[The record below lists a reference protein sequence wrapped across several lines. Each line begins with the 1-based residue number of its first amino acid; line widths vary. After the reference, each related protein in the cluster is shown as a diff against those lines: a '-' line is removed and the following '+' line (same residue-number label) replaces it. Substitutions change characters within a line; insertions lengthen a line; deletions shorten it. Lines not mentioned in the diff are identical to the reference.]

1 MTEKSA
7 RNPTPGSFPH
17 TGSAPATPPVR
28 GQRGATS
35 AERGAEPRGRG
46 AAAEAPAGLRG
57 GGGAGEGG
65 EAGGARR
72 RPPYDRSW
80 RADRGGA
87 RPARRSNRA
96 ETAQKPRSADGAA
109 AGSAARPRAAGGGE
123 APSGESSA
131 GESLPGVAP
140 QPCRQPPRAGQG
152 GPARSSAPAA
162 EEQPQS
168 PRRRGAAVPGRRGCL
183 PGAGGGR

>member
-7 RNPTPGSFPH
+7 RDPTPGSFPH
-17 TGSAPATPPVR
+17 TGSAPAAPPVR

-65 EAGGARR
+65 GRAAGRARL
-72 RPPYDRSW
+72 RPLYDRSW

-87 RPARRSNRA
+87 RPARRSAHNRA
-96 ETAQKPRSADGAA
+96 RPRSADGAA
-109 AGSAARPRAAGGGE
+109 AGSAALRRAAGGGE
-123 APSGESSA
+123 APSGDLQRGKSGVFRCPAANPLRPRLFSHGHLARCSSGPGHSRLPA
-131 GESLPGVAP
+131 RQGRLPSGPLPGPPPAP
-140 QPCRQPPRAGQG
+140 
-152 GPARSSAPAA
+152 PAP
-162 EEQPQS
+162 
-168 PRRRGAAVPGRRGCL
+168 L
-183 PGAGGGR
+183 